1 MYNRLETEKREYE
14 NEMSNCFRV
23 QERLSRDIFSSEKDI
38 EVIQNLLQRLEK
50 EISEKS
56 NSLISA
62 DVKQYFNI
70 IRKKQKAI
78 RGRYRLIKKK

>member
-38 EVIQNLLQRLEK
+38 EVIQNLL
-50 EISEKS
+50 
-56 NSLISA
+56 
-62 DVKQYFNI
+62 
-70 IRKKQKAI
+70 
-78 RGRYRLIKKK
+78 